1 MGVSVNRHASE
12 VRGLRAVA
20 RRRLAHRLVRERRAV
35 VVWPCRDSRPRARI
49 HNGRSSVA
57 APCAIALTFVLILN
71 LNDEPVGADVRLG
84 LRLDARD
91 PVVARL
97 ALDMDIPRLPV
108 RPDSRGRAHRSASFN
123 RSGSGH
129 HSHPTHSSSVPL
141 RLDADHVAGHE
152 ARHPTG
158 GTLSTRMRAFA
169 RARRRTRPRPYH

>member
-1 MGVSVNRHASE
+1 VNRHASE

-108 RPDSRGRAHRSASFN
+108 RPDSRGRAIGRPRSTFGF
-123 RSGSGH
+123 RSSQ
-129 HSHPTHSSSVPL
+129 PPDPSSSVPL